1 MSDQPDGG
9 DDDAVFLQG
18 AAAPVTTYMSEA
30 VVTVPPTATLREVA
44 AAISA
49 ETVGLVVVGTE
60 DQVEGVVSERDIAV
74 AAGRG
79 DDLDTVTAGEL
90 DNGGLVWVGADS
102 TIEDVVAQ
110 MMQGYV
116 RHVLVGDGRR
126 LVGVV
131 SIRDVVVALAAM

>member
-1 MSDQPDGG
+1 MSDEAN
-9 DDDAVFLQG
+9 DDAVFLQG
-18 AAAPVTTYMSEA
+18 AGAPVTTYMSDA
-30 VVTVPPTATLREVA
+30 VVTVPASATLREIA
-44 AAISA
+44 GSIA
-49 ETVGLVVVGTE
+49 EETIGCVVVGTA

-79 DDLDTVTAGEL
+79 DDLDSVTAGDL
-90 DNGGLVWVGADS
+90 DNAGLVWVGTDA
-102 TIEDVVAQ
+102 TIGDVAAQ

-116 RHVLVGDGRR
+116 RHVLVGDGQR